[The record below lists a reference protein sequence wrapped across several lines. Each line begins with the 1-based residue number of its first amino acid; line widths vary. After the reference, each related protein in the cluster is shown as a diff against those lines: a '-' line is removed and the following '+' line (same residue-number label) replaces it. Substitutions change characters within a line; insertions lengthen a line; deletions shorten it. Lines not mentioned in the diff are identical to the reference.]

1 MTVASPPVR
10 LSSVAATTGLFA
22 PPHERS
28 DMSRLRDA
36 LGNLPDA
43 VFVDVLE
50 SDDEYLLVVDVP
62 GVTADTLDVRVEGQK
77 LVVDAHREKDVPSE
91 FEYRREERSL
101 FLDVEL
107 PLPLDATDTGS
118 TASVES
124 GVLEVRLPKEGGET
138 RHVPIEE

>member
-1 MTVASPPVR
+1 
-10 LSSVAATTGLFA
+10 
-22 PPHERS
+22 
-28 DMSRLRDA
+28 MSRLRDA

-62 GVTADTLDVRVEGQK
+62 GVTADALDVRVEGQK

-118 TASVES
+118 SASVES
-124 GVLEVRLPKEGGET
+124 GVLEVRLPKEGGEA